1 MSDYRVNLDSF
12 AGPMD
17 LLLYL
22 IRKDEV
28 DVYDIPISKITDQY
42 VRYID
47 MLKDFDIDLAGDFLV
62 MAATLMHIKSAMLL
76 PKEVAEEISE
86 DGELI
91 DPRSELIGQLLEYKK
106 YKDAANL
113 LESAAES
120 REDRFSRPSTIID
133 GLKGESEPEL
143 DIDQVNVWDLLE
155 AFDRVMKATGSY
167 LDISHIKDDTP
178 IDLYQIDI
186 LNNLQLR
193 GPMSFG
199 SIFEGVHSRVR
210 MVGLFLALLELSRGK
225 LIWIEQ
231 DESSG
236 AFIIKALTDEPAEEA
251 VQRAIL
257 ATEEEELLWMQE
269 QMEKQELVGA
279 VVSEVEEQQ
288 EDLEDVELEE
298 EDADFIESMVEMEV
312 ESGFELENEE
322 FTESAAGAG
331 IPIIEL
337 PAEKKKRPIFVE
349 NGEMQK
355 ISQAGPVPIVELPAG
370 LNAVEKQH
378 QGSEEKLA
386 KDYSN

>member
-1 MSDYRVNLDSF
+1 
-12 AGPMD
+12 
-17 LLLYL
+17 
-22 IRKDEV
+22 
-28 DVYDIPISKITDQY
+28 
-42 VRYID
+42 

-76 PKEVAEEISE
+76 PKDVAEEISE

-106 YKDAANL
+106 FKDAANL

-120 REDRFSRPSTIID
+120 KEDRFSRPSTIID

-143 DIDQVNVWDLLE
+143 DIDQVNIWDLLE

-167 LDISHIKDDTP
+167 FDISHIKDDTP

-199 SIFEGVHSRVR
+199 SIFEGVRSKVR

-231 DESSG
+231 DESSK

-257 ATEEEELLWMQE
+257 VTEEEELLWMQE
-269 QMEKQELVGA
+269 QMEKQELGGA
-279 VVSEVEEQQ
+279 VVSEVEERQ

-298 EDADFIESMVEMEV
+298 DADFVKPMVEMEV

-322 FTESAAGAG
+322 LVESVAGAG
-331 IPIIEL
+331 IPIVEL
-337 PAEKKKRPIFVE
+337 PAEKKKRPIFVKNE
-349 NGEMQK
+349 EMQEV
-355 ISQAGPVPIVELPAG
+355 SQAGPVPIVELPAG
-370 LNAVEKQH
+370 LNAVEKQRRD
-378 QGSEEKLA
+378 SEEKLA
-386 KDYSN
+386 EDYSN

>member
-1 MSDYRVNLDSF
+1 LSDYRVNLDTF

-76 PKEVAEEISE
+76 PKGEAEEVSE
-86 DGELI
+86 EGGLI

-106 YKDAANL
+106 FKDAANL
-113 LESAAES
+113 LESAAQS
-120 REDRFSRPSTIID
+120 KEDRFSRPSTIID

-143 DIDQVNVWDLLE
+143 D
-155 AFDRVMKATGSY
+155 
-167 LDISHIKDDTP
+167 KDDTP

-199 SIFEGVHSRVR
+199 SIFEGVPSKVR
-210 MVGLFLALLELSRGK
+210 MVGLFLALLELSRGE

-231 DESSG
+231 DESSKT
-236 AFIIKALTDEPAEEA
+236 FIIKALTDEPAEEA

-269 QMEKQELVGA
+269 QMEKRELVGRMA
-279 VVSEVEEQQ
+279 VEAGAGEDEGQQ
-288 EDLEDVELEE
+288 ADLEDVELEE
-298 EDADFIESMVEMEV
+298 EGADLIEPIV
-312 ESGFELENEE
+312 ESLVELGNDELA
-322 FTESAAGAG
+322 ESVAGAG
-331 IPIIEL
+331 IPIVEL
-337 PAEKKKRPIFVE
+337 PAEKKKRPIVVE
-349 NGEMQK
+349 NGEIQEV
-355 ISQAGPVPIVELPAG
+355 SQVGPVPIVELPAG

-378 QGSEEKLA
+378 HDSEEKLA
-386 KDYSN
+386 EDYSN